1 MKGMHMYSCG
11 RIRPKWKVF
20 KGFNSK
26 HKPLGGKGVK
36 KEIEKLGM
44 PFGRKT

>member
-1 MKGMHMYSCG
+1 
-11 RIRPKWKVF
+11 VF

-26 HKPLGGKGVK
+26 REPLGEKGAK

-44 PFGRKT
+44 PFGRRT